1 MMNLKK
7 VSIVVTLLFLTSC
20 VETVV
25 VGSVATGVVASREKS
40 LTNSAKDIA
49 ISSKLGA
56 AFIKNGL
63 KNPGNSIDVTVNE
76 GRVLLTGI
84 ARDAKKANLAAD
96 LAWKVKGV
104 TEVIDEIQMVDEEK
118 IQAKD
123 WTSAANDYFITA
135 QIETKLLFH
144 RKILSVNYQV
154 TTVKGM
160 VYLLGVA
167 EDDLELQKV
176 LALVSKTRGVKKV
189 VNHIILFND
198 SRRKR

>member
-7 VSIVVTLLFLTSC
+7 VSIVIALLFLTSC
-20 VETVV
+20 VETIV

-40 LTNSAKDIA
+40 LSSSAKDIA
-49 ISSKLGA
+49 ISSKLGTI
-56 AFIKNGL
+56 FIKNGL
-63 KNPGNSIDVTVNE
+63 KNPGNSIDITVNE

-84 ARDAKKANLAAD
+84 VRDAKKANLAAD
-96 LAWKVKGV
+96 LAWKEKGV
-104 TEVIDEIQMVDEEK
+104 TEVIDEIQMVDEKK

-123 WTSAANDYFITA
+123 WASAANDYFITT

-154 TTVKGM
+154 TTIKGV

-167 EDDLELQKV
+167 EDNLELQKV